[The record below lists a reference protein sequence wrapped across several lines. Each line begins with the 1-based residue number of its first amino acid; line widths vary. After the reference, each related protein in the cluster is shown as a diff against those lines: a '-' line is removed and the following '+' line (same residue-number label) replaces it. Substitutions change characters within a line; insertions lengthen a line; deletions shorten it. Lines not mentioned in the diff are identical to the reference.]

1 MVQLFDKAKNLYRLK
16 RQADSLKKRMGD
28 ISVEIEERGVRLRMR
43 GDQHVEEIFVDGEKS
58 ERLKEVFNKAVKE
71 SQKKVAKRMGG
82 DFSDLG
88 IPGL

>member
-16 RQADSLKKRMGD
+16 RQADSLKKKMGD
-28 ISVEIEERGVRLRMR
+28 ISVEIEERGIRLKMR